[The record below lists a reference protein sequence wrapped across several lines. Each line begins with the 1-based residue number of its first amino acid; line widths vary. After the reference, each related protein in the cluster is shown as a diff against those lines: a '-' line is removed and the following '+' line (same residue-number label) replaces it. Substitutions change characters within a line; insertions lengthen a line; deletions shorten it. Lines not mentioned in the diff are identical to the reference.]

1 MADTEPTP
9 NTVPAAAKQLG
20 ALGVI
25 PFFGLAGMALLG
37 SGTWVDDAL
46 FALLA
51 YGAAILSFLGG
62 IQWGFAVSTFDITPR
77 QIFNRLSLSVA
88 PSLIAWG
95 ALLLPPGMGLIV
107 LAVSFVFVL
116 LVDLRTVNRSGA
128 PAWYPKLRWPLTI
141 CAVLSLGL
149 GVYVVFTA

>member
-1 MADTEPTP
+1 MADPEQTP

-25 PFFGLAGMALLG
+25 PFFGLAGLALLG
-37 SGTWVDDAL
+37 SGTWIDDAL

-51 YGAAILSFLGG
+51 YGAAILSFMGG
-62 IQWGFAVSTFDITPR
+62 VQWGFAVSASDITPR
-77 QIFNRLSLSVA
+77 QMFNRLSLSVA
-88 PSLIAWG
+88 PALVAWG
-95 ALLLPPGMGLIV
+95 ALLLPLGLGLIA
-107 LAVSFVFVL
+107 LAVSFIFVL
-116 LVDLRTVNRSGA
+116 LIDLRTVNRLGA